1 VTNIAT
7 KFYDDHAVVAFDAPV
22 TRDGAE
28 AVSYNVRISATGH
41 EEGSEHNCI
50 ASPCVVPI
58 SPQEFTSYQ
67 VAIRTSYAKTTIK
80 EFDSHNPAQD
90 FVNCPGAKAC
100 NTLDYWTEARASASI
115 ALGSAIEAN
124 DTE

>member
-1 VTNIAT
+1 MTNIVT
-7 KFYDDHAVVAFDAPV
+7 KFYDDHAVVAFDAPI

-41 EEGSEHNCI
+41 EEGTEIDCT
-50 ASPCVVPI
+50 ASPCMVPI
-58 SPQEFTSYQ
+58 SPQELTSYQ
-67 VAIRTSYAKTTIK
+67 AAIRTTFAKTTIK

-100 NTLDYWTEARASASI
+100 NTFDSLREAEAFASDALASAIDAKDS
-115 ALGSAIEAN
+115 E
-124 DTE
+124 

>member
-1 VTNIAT
+1 MTNIAT
-7 KFYDDHAVVAFDAPV
+7 KFYDDHAVVAFDAPI

-67 VAIRTSYAKTTIK
+67 VAIRTTFAKTTIK

-90 FVNCPGAKAC
+90 FVDCPGAKAC
-100 NTLDYWTEARASASI
+100 HTPDSLTNARAYASD
-115 ALGSAIEAN
+115 ALATAIDAKDSE
-124 DTE
+124 